1 MKDGGRK
8 TIKHPMSIYR
18 CCVHDCIKKFAKFPS
33 VKNKAHCKRLP
44 IYSDLLP
51 SYAAAMTERPPC
63 RHGIPAWCRSHVM
76 SLGCQTLLA
85 EHDRLTTNGSR
96 CKGIKNIYTCKINSC
111 FSYVA
116 GAIFSPKPYIL

>member
-51 SYAAAMTERPPC
+51 SYAA
-63 RHGIPAWCRSHVM
+63 RHDEVSALPARHPGVVS
-76 SLGCQTLLA
+76 Q
-85 EHDRLTTNGSR
+85 
-96 CKGIKNIYTCKINSC
+96 SC
-111 FSYVA
+111 HAPWLSDT
-116 GAIFSPKPYIL
+116 SD